1 MINFYRAIEPDFSIN
16 QLRRYIKFAKFI
28 KPQLTKEAAETL
40 KHEYIKLR
48 INDAASQ
55 KTSYRIT
62 VRQLESLIRLS
73 EALARFEI

>member
-1 MINFYRAIEPDFSIN
+1 MTR
-16 QLRRYIKFAKFI
+16 
-28 KPQLTKEAAETL
+28 EAAETL
-40 KHEYIKLR
+40 RQEYIKLR

-73 EALARFEI
+73 EALARLKNLIFSIFFFFVPIFEK